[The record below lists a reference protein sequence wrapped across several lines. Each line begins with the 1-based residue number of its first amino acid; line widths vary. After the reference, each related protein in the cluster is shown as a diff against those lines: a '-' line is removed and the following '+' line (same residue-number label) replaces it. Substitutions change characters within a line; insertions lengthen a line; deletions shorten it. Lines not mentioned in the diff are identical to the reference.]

1 MEPVPA
7 GTLPVEAPANVEP
20 APSAAPVDPA
30 PVGAGPEPAPA
41 AAVASDAAGVQAE
54 PVAAVPAL
62 TTATAEPPAR
72 IYPSLYDQTSTTIV
86 AVLLGAGIIA
96 GVQFVVHRIY
106 ATAKSPHDALTQ
118 FATKMVALII
128 AVFLADVLLAGPDT
142 SLLSDQDHTQI
153 IDFVRQ
159 TVLMVFSFFFG
170 RSTATASEPPA
181 PSTPTE

>member
-1 MEPVPA
+1 MV
-7 GTLPVEAPANVEP
+7 
-20 APSAAPVDPA
+20 
-30 PVGAGPEPAPA
+30 
-41 AAVASDAAGVQAE
+41 AGVVE
-54 PVAAVPAL
+54 VEVAKPS
-62 TTATAEPPAR
+62 AR
-72 IYPSLYDQTSTTIV
+72 IYPSLYDHTSTTII

-96 GVQFVVHRIY
+96 GVQYVVHRIY
-106 ATAKSPHDALTQ
+106 QTAKTPHDALTQ

-142 SLLSDQDHTQI
+142 SLLSEQDHTQI